1 MIYIVS
7 VCLESVLVR
16 GVVHVL
22 VLVLVLQVHEELV
35 YLQLD
40 LLQLDVVVLVLDLLV
55 VLELIDTRHLVDTR
69 HLDDLV
75 DVGPRHLGVDHV
87 AHYKNDVDAT
97 GVVVEVGHVK
107 C

>member
-40 LLQLDVVVLVLDLLV
+40 LLQLDVVVLDLDLLV
-55 VLELIDTRHLVDTR
+55 ILELVDTR

>member
-7 VCLESVLVR
+7 LCLESVLVR

-40 LLQLDVVVLVLDLLV
+40 LLHLDVVVLDLLV
-55 VLELIDTRHLVDTR
+55 ALELVDTR